1 MEERHVHTQNKIAE
15 DTPSLNGKNNIN
27 NALHDS
33 SRISRKYQ
41 LAEMSTKFRFNS
53 WNCVGQFSE
62 VIYID

>member
-1 MEERHVHTQNKIAE
+1 MEERHVQTQDKISQHT
-15 DTPSLNGKNNIN
+15 SSSNGENNTN
-27 NALHDS
+27 NALRDND
-33 SRISRKYQ
+33 RISRKYQ